1 VQGMGLKTLILA
13 WQLAVGGRKPDF
25 SQSRLPSALDG
36 YSLLRTESRSSSGAI
51 EDAVYRN
58 ASGQDVYITVLHDQT
73 RASNGAR
80 QPGTDAIEAAT
91 AYVDELR
98 AEQRTGQIDFFN
110 VAFDRPDSARTS
122 DRLLIGR
129 SLGVAIRRPT
139 GLTVALFYVF
149 ELPNGSVTIG
159 GSMPL
164 AVWRQTDIPRFA
176 RDLALA
182 VQS

>member
-1 VQGMGLKTLILA
+1 MGLTILILA
-13 WQLAVGGRKPDF
+13 WQLAGGGRKPD
-25 SQSRLPSALDG
+25 SGQPRLPSALDG
-36 YSLLRTESRSSSGAI
+36 YSLLRAEDRSSAGAI

-58 ASGQDVYITVLHDQT
+58 ANGQDVYVTVLHDQT
-73 RASNGAR
+73 RASSGAR
-80 QPGTDAIEAAT
+80 QPGADALEAAT
-91 AYVDELR
+91 AYVEELR
-98 AEQRTGQIDFFN
+98 AEQRTGQIDSFN
-110 VAFDRPDSARTS
+110 VAFDRLDSARTS

-159 GSMPL
+159 GSIPL